1 VKLLPAGLSVACFA
15 GAVLVRGSVPTV
27 TGYSLTILCEGSG
40 VWLAYCAFIAAL
52 ESKGSIVLKLWGL
65 EWTRDEACCHFF
77 ITGATGTGKTA
88 RAVVPVVHGLRSTL
102 PDTGILAVDSKGAL
116 WKPLEAMARSLGQE
130 ETLRLIRVRPTHVAP
145 KKWVPP
151 LRLNLLGDPNVPWST
166 YAKMIVDTAT
176 AAGQKGGQSFFKETA
191 RDVITHAMH
200 ALEAAELPVTL
211 ANVHDTI
218 CISTETALLLAR
230 LAEQSSPAA
239 EVERQYFKD
248 FAEQPPEQKSGTVY
262 TVANFLRPYTPP
274 DIRQVVCSVTPN
286 FSLAEVDAGR
296 LICLSV
302 PQTYQVERRYLN
314 LLFKQLF
321 FLHAFR
327 RFDLEPD
334 ELRRR
339 NMIVLVLDEGQKTT
353 LVSEDGF
360 SDHATVDELREA
372 GVCLISATQ
381 TPLSLYAAFETP
393 NKADVFM
400 ANLRTQIHFRA
411 ADEKGAKI
419 LSEKMGGREIRKYS
433 GGVSSGRTS
442 SNWQPIDEPWFK
454 SQRLLALPP
463 SRAVIKHPRRTGRP
477 ILRWLPFTNFT
488 RANEYTDDSLN
499 HHSSVRNP
507 SPSAE

>member
-1 VKLLPAGLSVACFA
+1 M
-15 GAVLVRGSVPTV
+15 AVLVRLNVAAPV
-27 TGYSLTILCEGSG
+27 GYWLPVLAEGAG
-40 VWLAYCAFIAAL
+40 VWLAYCALVNGFEGKDAV
-52 ESKGSIVLKLWGL
+52 VLRLWGL

-88 RAVVPVVHGLRSTL
+88 RAVVPIVHGLRSTL
-102 PDTGILAVDSKGAL
+102 PDTGVLAVDSKGAL
-116 WKPLEAMARSLGQE
+116 WQPLAAMAAKLGQE
-130 ETLRLIRVRPTHVAP
+130 KSLRLIRVRPTHIP
-145 KKWVPP
+145 PDQWTPP
-151 LRLNLLGDPNVPWST
+151 LRLNILGDASVPWST
-166 YAKMIVDTAT
+166 YAKIVVDTAT
-176 AAGQKGGQSFFKETA
+176 ASGQRGGQAFFKETA

-200 ALEAAELPVTL
+200 ALELAELDVTL
-211 ANVHDTI
+211 ANVHDAI
-218 CISTETALLLAR
+218 CISTDTALLLAR
-230 LAEQSSPAA
+230 LAEHPSPAA
-239 EVERQYFKD
+239 EVERQYFSD
-248 FAEQPPEQKSGTVY
+248 FAAQPPEQKSGTVY
-262 TVANFLRPYTPP
+262 TVANYLRPYTPP

-286 FSLAEVDAGR
+286 FTLAEVDEGR

-334 ELRRR
+334 EMRRR
-339 NMIVLVLDEGQKTT
+339 NLIALVLDEGQKTT

-372 GVCLISATQ
+372 GVSLISATQ
-381 TPLSLYAAFETP
+381 TPLSLYAAFETER
-393 NKADVFM
+393 KADVFM

-442 SNWQPIDEPWFK
+442 RNWQPMDEPWFK
-454 SQRLLALPP
+454 PTSFLSLA
-463 SRAVIKHPRRTGRP
+463 SGKAVVKHPRRTGCP
-477 ILRWLPFTNFT
+477 FLRKLPFTAFT
-488 RANEYTDDSLN
+488 SANESRPGG
-499 HHSSVRNP
+499 VV
-507 SPSAE
+507 A

>member
-1 VKLLPAGLSVACFA
+1 VNLPSVGLIGACFA
-15 GAVLVRGSVPTV
+15 GAALMRSNAPASIGFALTVLA
-27 TGYSLTILCEGSG
+27 EGAG
-40 VWLAYCAFIAAL
+40 VWLAYCALAANL
-52 ESKGSIVLKLWGL
+52 EAKNSVVLNLWGL
-65 EWTRDEACCHFF
+65 EWTRDETCCHFF

-88 RAVVPVVHGLRSTL
+88 RAVVPIVHGLRSTL

-130 ETLRLIRVRPTHVAP
+130 QSLRLIRVRPTHVAP
-145 KKWVPP
+145 EKWTPP
-151 LRLNLLGDPNVPWST
+151 LQLNLLGDPSVPWST

-191 RDVITHAMH
+191 RDIITHAMH
-200 ALEAAELPVTL
+200 ALELAELPVTL
-211 ANVHDTI
+211 ANVHDAI

-230 LAEQSSPAA
+230 LGEQPNPAA

-262 TVANFLRPYTPP
+262 TVANFLRAYTPP

-286 FSLAEVDAGR
+286 FTLAEVDAGR
-296 LICLSV
+296 LICLSI

-327 RFDLEPD
+327 RFDLEP
-334 ELRRR
+334 EEMRRR
-339 NMIVLVLDEGQKTT
+339 NVIVLVLDEGQKTT

-400 ANLRTQIHFRA
+400 ANLRSQIHFRA

-419 LSEKMGGREIRKYS
+419 LSEKMSGREIRKYS
-433 GGVSSGRTS
+433 GGVSSGRIS
-442 SNWQPIDEPWFK
+442 SSWQPMDEPWFK
-454 SQRLLALPP
+454 PTTLLGL
-463 SRAVIKHPRRTGRP
+463 SEGQAVIRHPRRRGRP
-477 ILRWLPFTNFT
+477 LLRKLPFTTFT
-488 RANEYTDDSLN
+488 LPN
-499 HHSSVRNP
+499 SSGRQP
-507 SPSAE
+507 CSRSQPAAP

>member
-1 VKLLPAGLSVACFA
+1 MNPRATGLALSCFA
-15 GAVLVRGSVPTV
+15 VAVQVRLAVAAPV
-27 TGYSLTILCEGSG
+27 GYWLPVLTESAG
-40 VWLAYCAFIAAL
+40 VWLAYCALVDAL
-52 ESKGSIVLKLWGL
+52 ERKDAVVLRLWGL

-88 RAVVPVVHGLRSTL
+88 RAVVPIVHGLRSTL
-102 PDTGILAVDSKGAL
+102 PDTGVLAVDSKGAL
-116 WKPLEAMARSLGQE
+116 WKPLAAMAAQLGQE
-130 ETLRLIRVRPTHVAP
+130 KSLRLIRVRPTHIPPAQ
-145 KKWVPP
+145 WTPP
-151 LRLNLLGDPNVPWST
+151 LRLNVLGDASVPWST
-166 YAKMIVDTAT
+166 YAKIVVDTAT
-176 AAGQKGGQSFFKETA
+176 ASGQRGGQAFFKETA
-191 RDVITHAMH
+191 RDAITHAMH
-200 ALEAAELPVTL
+200 ALELAELPVTL

-230 LAEQSSPAA
+230 LAEHPSPAA
-239 EVERQYFKD
+239 EVERQYFSD
-248 FAEQPPEQKSGTVY
+248 FAAQPPEQKSGTVY

-274 DIRQVVCSVTPN
+274 DIRQVVCSIDPN
-286 FSLAEVDAGR
+286 FTLAEVDAGR

-334 ELRRR
+334 EMRRR
-339 NMIVLVLDEGQKTT
+339 NLIALVLDEGQKTT

-372 GVCLISATQ
+372 GVSLISATQ
-381 TPLSLYAAFETP
+381 TPLSLYAAFETER
-393 NKADVFM
+393 KADVFM

-442 SNWQPIDEPWFK
+442 RNWQPADEPWFK
-454 SQRLLALPP
+454 PTSFLSLADGK
-463 SRAVIKHPRRTGRP
+463 AVVKHPRRTGRP
-477 ILRWLPFTNFT
+477 LLRKLPFTSFT
-488 RANEYTDDSLN
+488 RANEFRPGKTES
-499 HHSSVRNP
+499 
-507 SPSAE
+507 